1 MFQTD
6 IHVPYYIRGPNIS
19 ENSKTDK
26 LIGNV
31 DIMPT
36 VLDLAGIDI
45 PNSVDGKSMK
55 NIILNNTENEINK
68 WRESYLVEFM
78 ANGNA
83 YYNICG
89 MWYATNNSNDFI
101 GHTVRPDS
109 TQNTGNDSNLLWI
122 VFGDNKNYGDTFRLL
137 RILNDTINWVYAEYI
152 DYHFNQT
159 SFKNPYLYVLY
170 DLANDLYQLY
180 NIYYNQTKHI
190 QNELHQM
197 IMDYGSCS
205 GNDCP

>member
-1 MFQTD
+1 
-6 IHVPYYIRGPNIS
+6 
-19 ENSKTDK
+19 
-26 LIGNV
+26 
-31 DIMPT
+31 
-36 VLDLAGIDI
+36 
-45 PNSVDGKSMK
+45 
-55 NIILNNTENEINK
+55 
-68 WRESYLVEFM
+68 M

-101 GHTVRPDS
+101 GHTVRPDA

-159 SFKNPYLYVLY
+159 SFKSPYLYVLY

-180 NIYYNQTKHI
+180 NIYYNQTKYI

-197 IMDYGSCS
+197 MMDYGSCS
-205 GNDCP
+205 GTNCP